1 VPLELKIMFLATV
14 VILGLLTY
22 FGIFIYPYR
31 ELSEQTRIRTRSFI
45 SNAFF
50 REFWYFLMGPLKVKL
65 IKWGVH
71 PNTITWWGFIFSL
84 GAGMYFALG
93 KFGIAGWLTIFAA
106 TCDVYDGQL
115 ARARAIS
122 LKSGSF
128 LDSVLDRLGE
138 AAMFFGLAWWFR
150 NDPLWFGT
158 IFLGFTASN
167 LVSYA
172 RSRAEGL
179 GYTGAVGFFQRAE
192 RMIVLS
198 VGMTLYPV
206 FDYFTSY
213 SHELLTFTLA
223 FLCWGSVQTAVSR
236 GVSIYR
242 SMLRDEAKG

>member
-1 VPLELKIMFLATV
+1 MQWELKVMFGATAFVFLLA
-14 VILGLLTY
+14 GY
-22 FGIFIYPYR
+22 FGFFVYPHR
-31 ELSEQTRIRTRSFI
+31 ELSEQTRSRPRSFV

-50 REFWYFLMGPLKVKL
+50 REFWYFIMGPLKVKL

-71 PNTITWWGFIFSL
+71 PNTITWVGFVFSVL
-84 GAGMYFALG
+84 AGVAFAYG
-93 KFGIAGWLTIFAA
+93 NFGVAGWMTIFAA

-138 AAMFFGLAWWFR
+138 ACMFFGLAWFFR
-150 NDPLWFGT
+150 DDVLWFAT

-167 LVSYA
+167 IVSYA

-179 GYTGAVGFFQRAE
+179 GYGGSRGFFQRAE

-198 VGMTLYPV
+198 VGMSLYPV
-206 FDYFTSY
+206 FFEFTEY
-213 SHELLTFTLA
+213 SHEWLCLTIG
-223 FLCWGSVQTAVSR
+223 FLCWGSVHTALTRS
-236 GVSIYR
+236 VSIYNEMVR
-242 SMLRDEAKG
+242 NEA